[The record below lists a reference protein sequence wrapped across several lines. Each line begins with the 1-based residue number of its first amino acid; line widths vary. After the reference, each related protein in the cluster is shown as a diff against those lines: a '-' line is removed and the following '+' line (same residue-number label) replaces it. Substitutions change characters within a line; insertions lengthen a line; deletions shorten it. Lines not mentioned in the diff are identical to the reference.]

1 MELKCRCWNEPPLYE
16 RMPQVQ
22 KMKKPIVRQRRQL
35 CH

>member
-1 MELKCRCWNEPPLYE
+1 MELKYRCWNEPPLYE

-22 KMKKPIVRQRRQL
+22 KMKKSIVRQRRQL